1 MQLRPFGLVSSMSR
15 RGNCYDNAPNEEF
28 LETLRTELIQ
38 HRWYATRTQARQE
51 ISEYIEFFYNRQRRH
66 SQLANLSPVAFA
78 QQWARQQSAAGGCNH
93 GVHYCRPRSDQA
105 RILRFGIE
113 LNSGSSVSKLRGYQ
127 ARSVR
132 YTSVH

>member
-1 MQLRPFGLVSSMSR
+1 MHLRPFGLVSSLTR

-78 QQWARQQSAAGGCNH
+78 QQWARQHRRQKRNH
-93 GVHYCRPRSDQA
+93 GVLCRPRSDQA
-105 RILRFGIE
+105 RIL
-113 LNSGSSVSKLRGYQ
+113 S
-127 ARSVR
+127 A
-132 YTSVH
+132 